1 MDVQINYDYREDD
14 LKDMP
19 LVELA
24 QFVLNHQHKPENT
37 EVSLS
42 FVTDDEIANLNETY
56 RGKVGPTDVL
66 SFECDG
72 VVDELSDIVPEGFDD
87 VYELGDVVIAPDV
100 AERQTHEFGTT
111 FEQEISLLFVHGL
124 LHLCGYDH
132 IVEEEA
138 QVMERL
144 RTRSSKPGTAVKP
157 CPPTKRSLSCARPT
171 RKGRASATSLA
182 LRSQTQDAALPKPC
196 AASATCASTP
206 LRRYCHRTRLR
217 AAHRRDVVA
226 CRHRVHRHDVRA

>member
-24 QFVLNHQHKPENT
+24 QFVLNHQRKPENT

-56 RGKVGPTDVL
+56 RGIVGPTDVL
-66 SFECDG
+66 SF
-72 VVDELSDIVPEGFDD
+72 EGFDD

-100 AERQTHEFGTT
+100 AELQTHEFGTT

-138 QVMERL
+138 QVME
-144 RTRSSKPGTAVKP
+144 
-157 CPPTKRSLSCARPT
+157 
-171 RKGRASATSLA
+171 A
-182 LRSQTQDAALPKPC
+182 LEDEILKAWNSR
-196 AASATCASTP
+196 
-206 LRRYCHRTRLR
+206 
-217 AAHRRDVVA
+217 
-226 CRHRVHRHDVRA
+226 